1 MIKKAIMRVKS
12 LIQIKFNLTL
22 SLNDSIFSAP
32 IKRSKKF
39 IIAESTLIVK
49 LFVYLVLINFSKMNR
64 SVQYG

>member
-1 MIKKAIMRVKS
+1 M
-12 LIQIKFNLTL
+12 LIPTKFNLTL

-32 IKRSKKF
+32 VKRSEKF

-49 LFVYLVLINFSKMNR
+49 LFVYLELINFSKMNR

>member
-1 MIKKAIMRVKS
+1 MRVKS